1 LYTYGAYDGKDDAYD
16 VKDDAYDRNSIHTMQ
31 KTTIR

>member
-1 LYTYGAYDGKDDAYD
+1 LCRYGAYDGKDDAYD